1 MATNYNPRTI
11 TDGLILNYDFGNF
24 QKAFGTT
31 NLSSNTG
38 LSIYNNVPSH
48 VTATLTQTSETYK
61 QSPVWALTLTPTTS
75 TGVSYLTSANNPG
88 IGVLTGGGGGTGGV
102 YTGHSI
108 FFKSSVPLY
117 GPAPIYTQYSN
128 IGGWQSTGNY
138 DDMGDGWYRANVIWY
153 DTVTRSDGKYW
164 AINPASATLNVPM
177 TIYWAAPFK
186 ESQNYS
192 SFVSPYTSN
201 TRGSGSGVVNL
212 VSQSDTGGTLTNGPT
227 YSSTN
232 LEFDGVD
239 DYVTTA
245 NTTISGSQTFS
256 VWAMVTGGPNAPAGI
271 LTQHNYTST
280 ANFGINHV
288 GGNKLAP
295 SIGYTNGTREF
306 DAKVT
311 NFTITNNVIFNA
323 ILVYNSSENKIYWYI
338 NGQLDSSYTLSAT
351 PNSTNYPICLG
362 RWDAGYNSYYFNGRV
377 YSGNIHNKALSA
389 EEVKQNFNANRFRYG
404 L

>member
-1 MATNYNPRTI
+1 MN
-11 TDGLILNYDFGNF
+11 GLVLNYDFGNF

-31 NLSSNTG
+31 NLIPNTV

-48 VTATLTQTSETYK
+48 VTASLTQTSETYK
-61 QSPVWALTLTPTTS
+61 KSPVWALTLTPTTS

-88 IGVLTGGGGGTGGV
+88 IGVVTGGGGGTGGV

-128 IGGWQSTGNY
+128 IVGWQSTGNY

-192 SFVSPYTSN
+192 NFVSPYTSG

-212 VSQSDTGGTLTNGPT
+212 VSQSDTGGTLANVPT
-227 YSSTN
+227 YNTANGGS
-232 LEFDGVD
+232 LVFDGVD
-239 DYVTTA
+239 DYVDFFAPNLGTTTTVEMWAKVSSFGGMFFGWSLYDVYTPSGTLGYNTA
-245 NTTISGSQTFS
+245 NSDLYGISAAT
-256 VWAMVTGGPNAPAGI
+256 VTSLGLVNNWK
-271 LTQHNYTST
+271 HYVFEMRSDVSYT
-280 ANFGINHV
+280 
-288 GGNKLAP
+288 
-295 SIGYTNGTREF
+295 
-306 DAKVT
+306 D
-311 NFTITNNVIFNA
+311 
-323 ILVYNSSENKIYWYI
+323 NKIYI
-338 NGQLDSSYTLSAT
+338 NGVSQSLSQQLSSERIASKSF
-351 PNSTNYPICLG
+351 NSG
-362 RWDAGYNSYYFNGRV
+362 NGRISGWRYDNGYRLSMNCACFKV
-377 YSGNIHNKALSA
+377 YNRALTQ
-389 EEVKQNFNANRFRYG
+389 EEVSQNFNALRGRYG
-404 L
+404 I